1 MTLSLLIYSAERIR
15 SGFDLNS
22 DGARLFD
29 TFEAFST

>member
-1 MTLSLLIYSAERIR
+1 MTLSLLIYSAQRIR